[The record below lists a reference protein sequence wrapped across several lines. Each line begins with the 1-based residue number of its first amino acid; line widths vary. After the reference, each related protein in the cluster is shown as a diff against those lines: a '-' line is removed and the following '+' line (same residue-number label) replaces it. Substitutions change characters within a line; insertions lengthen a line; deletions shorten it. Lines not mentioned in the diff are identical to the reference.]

1 MLLRLFQRKNKQVG
15 ENIEWQNR
23 QMQKLVLK
31 MNYGRQRMQCGN
43 VSASDYR
50 KIVVGLIFLK
60 YVSDAFDFRYQELLN
75 AEGLL

>member
-31 MNYGRQRMQCGN
+31 MNYGRQQMLCGEM
-43 VSASDYR
+43 
-50 KIVVGLIFLK
+50 
-60 YVSDAFDFRYQELLN
+60 YQLQTIEKS
-75 AEGLL
+75 